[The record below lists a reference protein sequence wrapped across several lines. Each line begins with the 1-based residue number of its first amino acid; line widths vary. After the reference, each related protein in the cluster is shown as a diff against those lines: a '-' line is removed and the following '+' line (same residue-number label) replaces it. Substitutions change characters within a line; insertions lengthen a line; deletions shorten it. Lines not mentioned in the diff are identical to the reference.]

1 MLLFG
6 KEYGFLYSVGAD
18 QELRELMERKSRPE
32 ASGTNRSAALD
43 LMIERLCILSRWYE
57 KARKFEDASY
67 TEAPLT
73 PELIRLLP
81 VLTFNALQLEAVDA
95 MARDTKQTVEA
106 EKPKKEKA
114 P

>member
-18 QELRELMERKSRPE
+18 QELRELADRTSHAEAPGASR
-32 ASGTNRSAALD
+32 TAAVD
-43 LMIERLCILSRWYE
+43 LLIERLCILSRWYE
-57 KARKFEDASY
+57 RARKFEDPDY

-73 PELIRLLP
+73 PELLRLLP
-81 VLTFNALQLEAVDA
+81 ILTFNALQLEAVDA

-106 EKPKKEKA
+106 EKQKKEKA